1 MKAAIR
7 SAGDGATTAADAVA
21 DRVAR
26 HARVS
31 PGATGDDYHGVG
43 VGVWHA
49 DPGDHG
55 DRGDRGDRAALW
67 SLRKLAGYLAGRDW
81 PVRIGRERAAKVEGP
96 LSQRVAQFERSESWT
111 GSRWLRHPDLCRKEN
126 QQRSRW

>member
-1 MKAAIR
+1 MWRGTHGSVQARRVMTIMASASASGTLIPAIAAI
-7 SAGDGATTAADAVA
+7 
-21 DRVAR
+21 AR
-26 HARVS
+26 
-31 PGATGDDYHGVG
+31 
-43 VGVWHA
+43 
-49 DPGDHG
+49 
-55 DRGDRGDRAALW
+55 LW